1 MNTRTK
7 RIGKSLYD
15 VVRNND
21 GSWGIRETYENGIK
35 CTTATAGHYRT
46 TDDALAALA
55 TIDRERMIIGD

>member
-1 MNTRTK
+1 M
-7 RIGKSLYD
+7 YD

-21 GSWGIRETYENGIK
+21 GSWGIRETYGNGIK

-46 TDDALAALA
+46 ADDALATLA